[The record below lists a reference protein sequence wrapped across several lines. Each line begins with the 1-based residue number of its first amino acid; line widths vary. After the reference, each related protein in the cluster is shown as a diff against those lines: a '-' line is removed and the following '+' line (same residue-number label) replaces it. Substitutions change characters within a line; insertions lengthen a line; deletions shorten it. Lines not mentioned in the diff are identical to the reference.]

1 MGRSKDLK
9 IMENIKQ
16 VESVKEG
23 SRTMMKV
30 IKGSIIAIIVTI
42 ILLTIYAVVLAYTNV
57 SENTM
62 VPVIFTITG
71 ISILIGSSI
80 SSKHI
85 KKQGILNGGLI
96 GGIYV
101 IVIYIASSIFTGN
114 FSLDVNSIVMVA
126 IGVITGMIGGIIGVN
141 LK

>member
-1 MGRSKDLK
+1 MK

>member
-1 MGRSKDLK
+1 MK

-42 ILLTIYAVVLAYTNV
+42 VLLTIYAVVLAYTNV